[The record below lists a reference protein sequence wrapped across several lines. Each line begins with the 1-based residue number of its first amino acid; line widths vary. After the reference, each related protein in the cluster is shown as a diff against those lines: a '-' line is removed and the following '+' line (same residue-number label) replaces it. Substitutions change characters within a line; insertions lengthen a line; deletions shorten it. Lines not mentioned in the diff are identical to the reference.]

1 MLGTAS
7 DPFGA
12 ISPES
17 GNDARKHAR
26 HNEIG
31 PFQGIARGQATDMST
46 RYTYRGPAT
55 AAGIVSAVGGIFAL
69 VEAVYILMLL
79 LHANQGN
86 GFFRFIKSLAEPLAL
101 FFPGLFTLDNA
112 DLNII
117 LNYGLAA
124 IFWLVVTGIIA
135 RLVARI

>member
-1 MLGTAS
+1 
-7 DPFGA
+7 
-12 ISPES
+12 
-17 GNDARKHAR
+17 
-26 HNEIG
+26 
-31 PFQGIARGQATDMST
+31 MSQ
-46 RYTYRGPAT
+46 RYTYRYRGSVT

-69 VEAVYILMLL
+69 IEAVYILMLL

-101 FFPGLFTLDNA
+101 FFPGLFSLDNA

-124 IFWLVVTGIIA
+124 IFWLIVTGFIA
-135 RLVARI
+135 RVVARI